1 MKSYK
6 VYYINLDKSIKRKNF
21 MENQFKKLNIP
32 ITRIPAIYGK
42 ELDKNLLKKEKSKHN
57 ILAHFPYPNDGEIG
71 ICLTH
76 FKLWNFL
83 SKQPEDFSI
92 VLEDDAQIHDDFFKD
107 LEALLNQITTDDFLD
122 ISGKKGFYPLE
133 KNTLITT
140 YLMPPVL
147 MIGQIIGKNAAK
159 KLSDNLSN
167 YYAPIDVMKQD
178 VYKHRVKL
186 YSTNKQYVVSIDKK
200 MGGSTIQ
207 QNNMIL
213 WKKAIREI
221 IRPFWQILSL
231 FTYKLKR
238 CVRNYF
244 FYRKSSKTKPL
255 DD

>member
-6 VYYINLDKSIKRKNF
+6 IYYINLDKSTERKNF
-21 MENQFKKLNIP
+21 MENQFKELKIP
-32 ITRIPAIYGK
+32 VTRISAVYGK
-42 ELDKNLLKKEKSKHN
+42 ELDKNLLKKEKRKHK

-76 FKLWNFL
+76 FKLWSFL

-92 VLEDDAQIHDDFFKD
+92 VLEDDAKIHPDFFND
-107 LEALLNQITTDDFLD
+107 LEALLNQITTEDFLD
-122 ISGKKGFYPLE
+122 ISGKKGFYSLE
-133 KNTLITT
+133 KNELLNTF
-140 YLMPPVL
+140 LMPPVL

-159 KLSDNLSN
+159 KLTDNLSD

-178 VYKHRVKL
+178 VYKHKVKL

-207 QNNMIL
+207 QNNMII

-221 IRPFWQILSL
+221 IRPFWQIIALV
-231 FTYKLKR
+231 TYKLNR
-238 CVRNYF
+238 CAKNYI
-244 FYRKSSKTKPL
+244 FYQ
-255 DD
+255 DNI